1 MNSKK
6 FLNLFCAIFLI
17 VGIVFVVFG
26 IFSQI
31 STSKFLK
38 TAVKTN
44 ATITNIIVSRDSDG
58 DLYHNVSVSFVADG
72 KVYEGTLNEYN
83 SNMYVGGSTTIYY
96 NPDNPDNFI
105 GNGGKSFN
113 YIFIVL
119 GFAFISVA
127 ILVMYRFAKKKQEK
141 FRLQKEGIC
150 LTAKISNIHK
160 DFNCSYNGRN
170 PDVIECSC
178 AVCPKDGSLEL
189 LPDNKYGAKFI
200 CLDDD
205 YRFDPQ
211 NWDDEKYLDDLID
224 EFFNYIDYNFDEWV

>member
-178 AVCPKDGSLEL
+178 EYNGKIYTFISEHILADVKSICESKNITELEVL
-189 LPDNKYGAKFI
+189 V
-200 CLDDD
+200 
-205 YRFDPQ
+205 DP
-211 NWDDEKYLDDLID
+211 N
-224 EFFNYIDYNFDEWV
+224 NFDKYYVNIEPLTRYIGN